1 MLPGNPSALTRAV
14 PQAGKWVTGTMTLEG
29 VDVEVLG
36 DGANATDIFAQAIAD
51 SLNAYV
57 PNSVAN
63 ELDAF
68 GYDATVDPDDIVI
81 DSVTI
86 ADEDTGTV
94 DIWWEFE
101 AGSTFEETIWEDTLD
116 IVSETPESL
125 DGFIEDAFAEVGVD
139 VESPVGDALQ
149 DAATSSFAPR
159 RVERDARG
167 ASRER
172 ARSIAWSMT
181 VARGRCRATSSRRRS
196 RRRGRP

>member
-1 MLPGNPSALTRAV
+1 MGHGHDDARGRRRRGPRRRGERDGHLRPGTRANRHGERD
-14 PQAGKWVTGTMTLEG
+14 PRP
-29 VDVEVLG
+29 
-36 DGANATDIFAQAIAD
+36 AQAIAD

-81 DSVTI
+81 DSVTV

-159 RVERDARG
+159 GVERDARG
-167 ASRER
+167 ASREAGAF
-172 ARSIAWSMT
+172 AR
-181 VARGRCRATSSRRRS
+181 VEHDRRPRRCRATSSRRRS

>member
-1 MLPGNPSALTRAV
+1 M
-14 PQAGKWVTGTMTLEG
+14 
-29 VDVEVLG
+29 
-36 DGANATDIFAQAIAD
+36 
-51 SLNAYV
+51 

-81 DSVTI
+81 DSVTV

-159 RVERDARG
+159 GVERDARG
-167 ASRER
+167 ASREAGAF
-172 ARSIAWSMT
+172 AR
-181 VARGRCRATSSRRRS
+181 VEHDRRPRRCRATSSRRRS